1 MYARCARLNW
11 PYDAMDAVIT
21 IDGTDGEVAL
31 NPLFEKHARSLECWS
46 VGESF
51 KERFPELAAEMRS

>member
-11 PYDAMDAVIT
+11 PYKAMDAVIP
-21 IDGTDGEVAL
+21 IDSTGEVSL
-31 NPLFEKHARSLECWS
+31 NPLFEKHALNLQCWS
-46 VGESF
+46 VGEPF